1 MSTKNWE
8 SLLVGTVQV
17 GGSVEIENISIHRF
31 ETINGEPWYEMQ
43 IIVQF
48 NTIWNEDVKISHS
61 TSLKH
66 RLNFEEVEN
75 LKEKG
80 IIKINA
86 EALNRKKG
94 NL

>member
-1 MSTKNWE
+1 MEKEKWE
-8 SLLVGTVQV
+8 KFPIGKVEV

-61 TSLKH
+61 TNLKH

>member
-1 MSTKNWE
+1 MEKEKWE
-8 SLLVGTVQV
+8 KFPIGKVEV
-17 GGSVEIENISIHRF
+17 GGNVEIENISIHRF

-61 TSLKH
+61 TKLRH